1 MATQSP
7 EGGEGNAVKC
17 ANLNANVEFCHLK
30 SIFITINKGWLSDR
44 ARSDTCAV
52 T

>member
-1 MATQSP
+1 MWPLSHPRA
-7 EGGEGNAVKC
+7 EGNAVKC

-44 ARSDTCAV
+44 ARCDTCAV